1 MRFET
6 EDAAERRF
14 AIHGFVAFN
23 YVIKTLTQILFADTL
38 E

>member
-14 AIHGFVAFN
+14 VKLSNIVRVHATYGLPN
-23 YVIKTLTQILFADTL
+23 Q
-38 E
+38 

>member
-14 AIHGFVAFN
+14 VHAYAF
-23 YVIKTLTQILFADTL
+23 YILVTLLI